1 MIGCGA
7 APLGREHIEAID
19 KQIGVGVKQG
29 YVVCLLVPV
38 FSWCLTRYL
47 AME

>member
-19 KQIGVGVKQG
+19 RQIGVGVKQG
-29 YVVCLLVPV
+29 YVVCVCWFLFFLGI
-38 FSWCLTRYL
+38 
-47 AME
+47 